1 MKTSTLADIAAAA
14 AIALAMTAPDAM
26 AAPVFEQ
33 APIGPNVG
41 FVWLSQQAADTVR
54 ALDDF
59 QLAQTTDIGRV
70 SWRGVYLG
78 AGGSNQAPNTQQWV
92 VSFWTDSSGLQPA
105 SYTATID
112 AAAVQTSS
120 VAGGGWFG
128 ATPVDVYDFDV
139 ALPSTFT
146 AAAGAT
152 YWLSVMSKTG
162 DPATAF
168 GWTMAVGDWQA
179 NKSVQQYTD
188 PNGNFIGSWAKDGD
202 RAFALHAA
210 VPEPASF
217 ALVAVALAGAAGGM
231 LRRRANNA

>member
-1 MKTSTLADIAAAA
+1 MKTPTLADIAAAA
-14 AIALAMTAPDAM
+14 AIALAMTAPDA
-26 AAPVFEQ
+26 
-33 APIGPNVG
+33 IGPNVG

-59 QLAQTTDIGRV
+59 TLAQTTDIGRV

-105 SYTATID
+105 SYTATLD
-112 AAAVQTSS
+112 AVAVKTTS

-139 ALPSTFT
+139 ALPGAFT
-146 AAAGAT
+146 AHAGAT
-152 YWLSVMSKTG
+152 YWLSVMSKTA

-188 PNGNFIGSWAKDGD
+188 PNDNFIGSWAKDGD

-217 ALVAVALAGAAGGM
+217 ALMAVALAAAGGT

>member
-33 APIGPNVG
+33 APVGPNVG
-41 FVWLSQQAADTVR
+41 FTWISQQAADTVR

-59 QLAQTTDIGRV
+59 QLAQSTDIGRV

-78 AGGSNQAPNTQQWV
+78 PNGSNQAPNTQQWV

-112 AAAVQTSS
+112 AAAVKTTS

-139 ALPSTFT
+139 TLPGAFT
-146 AAAGAT
+146 ANAGAT
-152 YWLSVMSKTG
+152 YWLSVMSKTD

-168 GWTMAVGDWQA
+168 GWTMAVGDWQV
-179 NKSVQQYTD
+179 NKSVQQYINASD
-188 PNGNFIGSWAKDGD
+188 VFIGSWAKEGD

-210 VPEPASF
+210 TVPEPGSF
-217 ALVAVALAGAAGGM
+217 ALMGVALLAAGGT
-231 LRRRANNA
+231 LRRRSNNA